1 MVVIIVLNFL
11 FLLLS
16 IIFTI
21 RTKDNLFVISSILFF
36 MGTFFMVMGAME
48 DYKNNSIKKR
58 NINPAIIEYIV
69 DVRKQ
74 NDETSIT
81 TDNAITVYLECK
93 RNGFNEEEIL
103 KTNSYNKSDLEQT
116 LYNFKAMYKKV
127 KLRLDIIKEFKKNT
141 NESKLCF
148 LIVKDMLLT
157 GFSVF
162 TSKAIPSYATV
173 VP

>member
-16 IIFTI
+16 IILTI
-21 RTKDNLFVISSILFF
+21 RTKDNLYAISSILFF

-48 DYKNNSIKKR
+48 DYKNDSIKKY

-81 TDNAITVYLECK
+81 TNNAIAVYLECK
-93 RNGFNEEEIL
+93 RNGFNEEETISFL
-103 KTNSYNKSDLEQT
+103 LPDITKEEAKS
-116 LYNFKAMYKKV
+116 
-127 KLRLDIIKEFKKNT
+127 
-141 NESKLCF
+141 
-148 LIVKDMLLT
+148 IVKTYNLLE
-157 GFSVF
+157 
-162 TSKAIPSYATV
+162 KEN
-173 VP
+173 

>member
-16 IIFTI
+16 ILFTI
-21 RTKDNLFVISSILFF
+21 RTKDNLFAISSILFF

-48 DYKNNSIKKR
+48 DYKKNDSIKKH

-81 TDNAITVYLECK
+81 TDNAIAVYLECK
-93 RNGFNEEEIL
+93 RNGFNEEETISFL
-103 KTNSYNKSDLEQT
+103 LPDITKEEAKS
-116 LYNFKAMYKKV
+116 
-127 KLRLDIIKEFKKNT
+127 
-141 NESKLCF
+141 
-148 LIVKDMLLT
+148 IVKTYNLLE
-157 GFSVF
+157 
-162 TSKAIPSYATV
+162 KEN
-173 VP
+173 

>member
-1 MVVIIVLNFL
+1 MIVLIVLDFL

-21 RTKDNLFVISSILFF
+21 RTKDNFFAISSILFF

-48 DYKNNSIKKR
+48 DYKNDSIKKY

-81 TDNAITVYLECK
+81 TDNAIAVYLECK
-93 RNGFNEEEIL
+93 RNGFNEEETISFL
-103 KTNSYNKSDLEQT
+103 LPNITKEEAKS
-116 LYNFKAMYKKV
+116 
-127 KLRLDIIKEFKKNT
+127 
-141 NESKLCF
+141 
-148 LIVKDMLLT
+148 IVKTYNLLE
-157 GFSVF
+157 
-162 TSKAIPSYATV
+162 KEN
-173 VP
+173 

>member
-1 MVVIIVLNFL
+1 MVALIVLDFL

-21 RTKDNLFVISSILFF
+21 RTKDNFFAISSILFF

-48 DYKNNSIKKR
+48 DYKNDSIKKY

-81 TDNAITVYLECK
+81 TDNAIAVYLECK
-93 RNGFNEEEIL
+93 RNGFNEEETISFL
-103 KTNSYNKSDLEQT
+103 LPGITKEEAKS
-116 LYNFKAMYKKV
+116 
-127 KLRLDIIKEFKKNT
+127 
-141 NESKLCF
+141 
-148 LIVKDMLLT
+148 IVKTYNLLE
-157 GFSVF
+157 
-162 TSKAIPSYATV
+162 KEN
-173 VP
+173 

>member
-1 MVVIIVLNFL
+1 MVVLIVLDFL

-21 RTKDNLFVISSILFF
+21 RTKDNFFAISSILFF

-48 DYKNNSIKKR
+48 DYKNDSIKKY

-81 TDNAITVYLECK
+81 TDNAIAVYLECK
-93 RNGFNEEEIL
+93 RNGFNEEETISFL
-103 KTNSYNKSDLEQT
+103 LPNITKEEAKSIVQT
-116 LYNFKAMYKKV
+116 YK
-127 KLRLDIIKEFKKNT
+127 LLGKEN
-141 NESKLCF
+141 
-148 LIVKDMLLT
+148 
-157 GFSVF
+157 
-162 TSKAIPSYATV
+162 
-173 VP
+173 

>member
-1 MVVIIVLNFL
+1 MVVLIVLDFL

-21 RTKDNLFVISSILFF
+21 RTKDNFFAISSILFF

-48 DYKNNSIKKR
+48 DYKNDSIKKY

-81 TDNAITVYLECK
+81 TDNAIAVYLECK
-93 RNGFNEEEIL
+93 RNGFNEEETISFL
-103 KTNSYNKSDLEQT
+103 LPDITKEEAKSIAKTYNLLE
-116 LYNFKAMYKKV
+116 
-127 KLRLDIIKEFKKNT
+127 KEN
-141 NESKLCF
+141 
-148 LIVKDMLLT
+148 
-157 GFSVF
+157 
-162 TSKAIPSYATV
+162 
-173 VP
+173 

>member
-1 MVVIIVLNFL
+1 MVVLIVLDFL

-21 RTKDNLFVISSILFF
+21 RTKDNLFAISSIIFF

-48 DYKNNSIKKR
+48 DYKNDSIKKY

-81 TDNAITVYLECK
+81 TDNAIAVYLECK
-93 RNGFNEEEIL
+93 RNGFNEEETISFL
-103 KTNSYNKSDLEQT
+103 LPDITKEEAKS
-116 LYNFKAMYKKV
+116 
-127 KLRLDIIKEFKKNT
+127 
-141 NESKLCF
+141 
-148 LIVKDMLLT
+148 IVKTYNLLE
-157 GFSVF
+157 
-162 TSKAIPSYATV
+162 KEN
-173 VP
+173 

>member
-1 MVVIIVLNFL
+1 MVVLIVLDFL

-21 RTKDNLFVISSILFF
+21 RTKDNFFAISSILFF

-48 DYKNNSIKKR
+48 DYKNDSIKKY

-81 TDNAITVYLECK
+81 TDNAIAVYLECK
-93 RNGFNEEEIL
+93 RNGFNEEETIAFL
-103 KTNSYNKSDLEQT
+103 LPDITKEEAKS
-116 LYNFKAMYKKV
+116 
-127 KLRLDIIKEFKKNT
+127 
-141 NESKLCF
+141 
-148 LIVKDMLLT
+148 IVKTYNLLE
-157 GFSVF
+157 
-162 TSKAIPSYATV
+162 KEN
-173 VP
+173 

>member
-16 IIFTI
+16 IILTI
-21 RTKDNLFVISSILFF
+21 RTKDNLFAISSIIFF
-36 MGTFFMVMGAME
+36 MSNFFMVMGEIE

-81 TDNAITVYLECK
+81 TDNAIAVYLECK
-93 RNGFNEEEIL
+93 RNGFNEEETISFL
-103 KTNSYNKSDLEQT
+103 LPDITKEEAKS
-116 LYNFKAMYKKV
+116 
-127 KLRLDIIKEFKKNT
+127 
-141 NESKLCF
+141 
-148 LIVKDMLLT
+148 IVKTYNLLE
-157 GFSVF
+157 
-162 TSKAIPSYATV
+162 KEN
-173 VP
+173 